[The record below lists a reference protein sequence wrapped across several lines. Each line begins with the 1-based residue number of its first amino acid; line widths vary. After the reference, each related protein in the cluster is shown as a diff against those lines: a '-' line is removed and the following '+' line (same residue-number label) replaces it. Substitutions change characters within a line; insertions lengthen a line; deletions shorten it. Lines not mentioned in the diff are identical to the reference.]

1 MPILT
6 TTKIST
12 EKLQEIINFGKIN
25 GIITEEL
32 ADRLTHSIESINSN
46 GEKLLDSEQL
56 MNLIKIQEERVNQR
70 TTKSYYKEVA
80 LNSLRM
86 LALTAFIACALVFA
100 FATVALG
107 LGVVFGIVIS
117 PLTTLGIIYATFASS
132 AAGVFIA
139 AATFVSINPFP
150 SPFLSDQTEIETL
163 SILKNSMKAMELM
176 DETKI
181 DPDHGQKNSV
191 ENDSKTPQHFGP
203 LFQKTTN
210 KIDAANEQFRSEK
223 TSPLSSSAKI

>member
-12 EKLQEIINFGKIN
+12 EKLQEIINLGKEKS
-25 GIITEEL
+25 IITEEL
-32 ADRLTHSIESINSN
+32 ADRLTRSIESINSD
-46 GEKLLDSEQL
+46 GEILLDDEQL
-56 MNLIKIQEERVNQR
+56 KGLIKIQEVRVNQR
-70 TTKSYYKEVA
+70 TTKSFYKEIA
-80 LNSLRM
+80 LNTLRM
-86 LALTAFIACALVFA
+86 LALTVFIACALVFA

-150 SPFLSDQTEIETL
+150 SPSLSDQTEIETL
-163 SILKNSMKAMELM
+163 SILKNSMEAMELM

-181 DPDHGQKNSV
+181 ASHDQKKSV
-191 ENDSKTPQHFGP
+191 ENHSGTPHNFGSF
-203 LFQKTTN
+203 FQKTTN
-210 KIDAANEQFRSEK
+210 QIDASNEQLLSE
-223 TSPLSSSAKI
+223 TVPHISPSSVKI